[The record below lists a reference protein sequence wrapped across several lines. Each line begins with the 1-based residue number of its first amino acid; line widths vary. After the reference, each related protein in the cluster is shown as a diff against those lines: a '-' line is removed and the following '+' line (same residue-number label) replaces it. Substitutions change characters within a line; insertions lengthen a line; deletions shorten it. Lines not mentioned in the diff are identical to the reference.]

1 MLLYRATKSILIRMI
16 SELITTLA
24 QARKAARITQADLAE
39 RAGLSRMAV
48 QRTETG
54 DVDPRFS
61 TLQEMARVLNMELIA
76 VPAELHAQVLALIQP
91 QTDQTGAADSIAS
104 PVTARIRLEVLRIV
118 NLRTLFARPQWPEVF
133 CATFRGLRDG
143 DSQLGL
149 RTGGT
154 GGTGQRIVAGHGRS
168 KRRTGR

>member
-91 QTDQTGAADSIAS
+91 QPDQTIAADSIAS
-104 PVTARIRLEVLRIV
+104 PVTG
-118 NLRTLFARPQWPEVF
+118 Q
-133 CATFRGLRDG
+133 
-143 DSQLGL
+143 DSP
-149 RTGGT
+149 
-154 GGTGQRIVAGHGRS
+154 
-168 KRRTGR
+168 

>member
-1 MLLYRATKSILIRMI
+1 MLLCHATKSILIRMT

-91 QTDQTGAADSIAS
+91 QTDQKGAADSIAS
-104 PVTARIRLEVLRIV
+104 PVTG
-118 NLRTLFARPQWPEVF
+118 Q
-133 CATFRGLRDG
+133 
-143 DSQLGL
+143 DSL
-149 RTGGT
+149 
-154 GGTGQRIVAGHGRS
+154 
-168 KRRTGR
+168 

>member
-1 MLLYRATKSILIRMI
+1 MLLYCATKSILIRMI

-76 VPAELHAQVLALIQP
+76 VPAELHAQVQALIQP

-104 PVTARIRLEVLRIV
+104 PVTS
-118 NLRTLFARPQWPEVF
+118 Q
-133 CATFRGLRDG
+133 
-143 DSQLGL
+143 DSP
-149 RTGGT
+149 
-154 GGTGQRIVAGHGRS
+154 
-168 KRRTGR
+168 

>member
-54 DVDPRFS
+54 DVDPRFT

-76 VPAELHAQVLALIQP
+76 VPAELHAQVQALIQP

-104 PVTARIRLEVLRIV
+104 PVTS
-118 NLRTLFARPQWPEVF
+118 Q
-133 CATFRGLRDG
+133 
-143 DSQLGL
+143 DSP
-149 RTGGT
+149 
-154 GGTGQRIVAGHGRS
+154 
-168 KRRTGR
+168 

>member
-61 TLQEMARVLNMELIA
+61 TLQEMARVLEMDLIA
-76 VPAELHAQVLALIQP
+76 VPSALRAELQAFIQSGGKFLGQP
-91 QTDQTGAADSIAS
+91 TGADAPQSVVDAIAAEQQAQYKVDKADK
-104 PVTARIRLEVLRIV
+104 
-118 NLRTLFARPQWPEVF
+118 
-133 CATFRGLRDG
+133 
-143 DSQLGL
+143 
-149 RTGGT
+149 
-154 GGTGQRIVAGHGRS
+154 
-168 KRRTGR
+168 KR

>member
-1 MLLYRATKSILIRMI
+1 MT

-61 TLQEMARVLNMELIA
+61 TLQEMARVLGLELIA
-76 VPAELHAQVLALIQP
+76 VPAALRAELLAFIQSGGRYLAQP
-91 QTDQTGAADSIAS
+91 QGADAPPSI
-104 PVTARIRLEVLRIV
+104 V
-118 NLRTLFARPQWPEVF
+118 
-133 CATFRGLRDG
+133 
-143 DSQLGL
+143 
-149 RTGGT
+149 
-154 GGTGQRIVAGHGRS
+154 RS
-168 KRRTGR
+168 L